1 MDGRKHGLWVLKASA
16 AGLLLAF
23 CGLGARA
30 AGEAPLKVAVTGP
43 DIEAIVKE
51 VGGDQVET
59 LVLFTGCLLRKDLQV
74 EPSTLPG
81 LLVAD
86 AVVWTGYLNEA
97 SAIRTA
103 VASSNDAGARD
114 SWCPRWINVSKGA
127 KQVDPPVSS
136 CQGYVDLITTRGD
149 PFFWLNPENGSVIA
163 RNVAEGLGAL
173 RPSAKSRFESGS
185 KAFGEALQK
194 DIARWKGDL
203 KPLSNLK
210 VFSTQCGWQNFARIG
225 GPKFVVCKRV
235 PGCVLAPG
243 SLVKHAQEE
252 GVTVVLLDTHTP
264 AACAKAFRE
273 APGWTVLDIPSSI
286 EEIPRAHTYA
296 SLFDNMVQTLQKAA
310 KPPGG

>member
-1 MDGRKHGLWVLKASA
+1 MDGRGHGPRGWKAVA
-16 AGLLLAF
+16 AGLLLASW
-23 CGLGARA
+23 GLA
-30 AGEAPLKVAVTGP
+30 AWAVGEAPLKVTVTGS

-59 LVLFTGCLLRKDLQV
+59 LVLFTGCILRRDLQV

-103 VASSNDAGARD
+103 VASSHDTGASD

-127 KQVDPPVSS
+127 KQVDAPVSS

-149 PFFWLNPENGSVIA
+149 PFFWLNPENGAVIA
-163 RNVAEGLGAL
+163 RNVAEGLSAL
-173 RPSAKSRFESGS
+173 RPSSRARFAAGA

-194 DIARWKGDL
+194 DIARWKWEL
-203 KPLSNLK
+203 KPLSKLT

-235 PGCVLAPG
+235 PGCVLSPA
-243 SLVKHAQEE
+243 SLVKHAKEE

-264 AACAKAFRE
+264 EACAKVFRE
-273 APGWTVLDIPSSI
+273 TPGWTVLDIPSSI
-286 EEIPRAHTYA
+286 EELPGAHTYA
-296 SLFDNMVQTLQKAA
+296 SLFDNMIQTLQKAA
-310 KPPGG
+310 KSAGG